1 MVSRKQLEAN
11 RRNSQ
16 RSTGPR
22 TAVGKRRSSM
32 NALKHGLSSQE
43 IVIFDEDPL
52 EFEGLRAALE
62 EAFQPVDAFERELV
76 DQLAGLFWRL
86 RRIPKLEAEF

>member
-1 MVSRKQLEAN
+1 
-11 RRNSQ
+11 
-16 RSTGPR
+16 
-22 TAVGKRRSSM
+22 M

-86 RRIPKLEAEF
+86 RRIPKLEAEVLRTPVLKTPSTMSSKWLTGILARRC